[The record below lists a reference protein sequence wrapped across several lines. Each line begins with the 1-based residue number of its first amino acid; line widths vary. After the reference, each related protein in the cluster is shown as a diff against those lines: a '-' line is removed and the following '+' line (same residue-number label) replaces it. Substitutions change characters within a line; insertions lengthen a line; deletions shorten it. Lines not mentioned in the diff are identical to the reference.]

1 MKITE
6 IQKKKY
12 ENRLKELQ
20 EDEPKLKIVVK
31 NAQDLG
37 DFSENS
43 ELDAARSELANNR
56 LEQSSIKNILNS
68 AEVVPYDKSNLITIG
83 SLVEVVCPLLNDG
96 KKTTMLI
103 SDSGDCLLEGVL
115 NTSTPLGKIVVGNV
129 SGEFRVGNNIC
140 SVTKITKPNLDEFIS
155 MYPSD
160 DAVLKRYFFSNLNE
174 EKIKEQAG
182 TKNEVGQ
189 QFVEETVHEEVVEEH
204 AHEEV
209 VKETIHEEPNT
220 NHNGETVYTVE
231 YEDVIHEE
239 PTIEQVVVE
248 EPKTVIEQEIAI
260 DTDGSISED
269 DFDESDFD
277 ESDFDESDFEGL

>member
-174 EKIKEQAG
+174 EKVKEQAV

-189 QFVEETVHEEVVEEH
+189 QFVEETVHEEVI
-204 AHEEV
+204 
-209 VKETIHEEPNT
+209 KETIHEEFNT
-220 NHNGETVYTVE
+220 NPNGETVYTVD
-231 YEDVIHEE
+231 YEDIIHEE

-277 ESDFDESDFEGL
+277 ESDFEGL